1 MHSGL
6 WVSISF
12 FLGIWTWHDL
22 AMLCNAG
29 VLLMLKLTM
38 HNEHKLEI
46 DLF

>member
-12 FLGIWTWHDL
+12 FPWGMDMARLGNV
-22 AMLCNAG
+22 MLR
-29 VLLMLKLTM
+29 MLKLTM